1 MGRSWPPT
9 PEQLT
14 RAQAVCDEIGL
25 DDLLS
30 RMPAGLNQ
38 QVGDAGW
45 RLSEGE
51 RSRVFLARALLSGA
65 DLLVLDESF
74 SALDPETLACA
85 DRAVQRQAP
94 AVVMIGHR

>member
-1 MGRSWPPT
+1 MGHSWPPT
-9 PEQLT
+9 PEQLA
-14 RAQAVCDEIGL
+14 RAQAVCDEVGL

-51 RSRVFLARALLSGA
+51 RSRVFLARTLLSGA
-65 DLLVLDESF
+65 DLVVLDESF
-74 SALDPETLACA
+74 SALDPEMLE
-85 DRAVQRQAP
+85 RAHRALHRRAP
-94 AVVMIGHR
+94 AVVMVAHR